1 MSNVIRIEKFLK
13 KNQKPDI
20 STLKIRASDEVLKRI
35 EDTRVRI
42 NSLMLEVRQLASAN
56 AEAIARM
63 EKR

>member
-20 STLKIRASDEVLKRI
+20 STLKIRAPDEVLKRI
-35 EDTRVRI
+35 EDTRARI

-56 AEAIARM
+56 AEAIAKM